1 MCKGR
6 VKSAHTRLEP
16 VTDSSPQVTHLLH
29 AWKGGDEEAF
39 EQLLPVVYDELR
51 RLAQRHLDRERVG
64 HTMSATALVHEA
76 YINLAQADAPHLNDR
91 VHFMAIASRV
101 MRRVLVWHAR
111 KRNAAKRGGGLV
123 AATLDEQAVAEQT
136 TLEEVLALDEAL
148 QELEQLE
155 ERLCRVVECR
165 YFAGLTVPETAQALG
180 ISPATVKRDWTT
192 ARAWLKSRLTEL

>member
-1 MCKGR
+1 M
-6 VKSAHTRLEP
+6 
-16 VTDSSPQVTHLLH
+16 
-29 AWKGGDEEAF
+29 
-39 EQLLPVVYDELR
+39 
-51 RLAQRHLDRERVG
+51 
-64 HTMSATALVHEA
+64 
-76 YINLAQADAPHLNDR
+76 
-91 VHFMAIASRV
+91 
-101 MRRVLVWHAR
+101 
-111 KRNAAKRGGGLV
+111 